1 MLWVVNIYGSILQ
14 TLTMNEIRL
23 NKEQNIKEKNQTMKD
38 KQSTVN
44 NKENNQYP
52 KKTIFIYGSSIS
64 FLLDYTEII
73 N

>member
-1 MLWVVNIYGSILQ
+1 
-14 TLTMNEIRL
+14 
-23 NKEQNIKEKNQTMKD
+23 MKD